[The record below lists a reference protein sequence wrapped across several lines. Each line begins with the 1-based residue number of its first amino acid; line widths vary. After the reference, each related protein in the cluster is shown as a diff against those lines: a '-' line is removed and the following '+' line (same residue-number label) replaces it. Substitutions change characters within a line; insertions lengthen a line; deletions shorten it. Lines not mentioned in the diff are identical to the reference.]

1 MTRTIKPSA
10 GPRLLFLLILL
21 GLACA
26 APGDDAVSNGP
37 LESLGPKPEDE
48 EDLRSIF
55 LRDAS
60 VILPRGTWDLEV
72 GLEYRRAKTDE
83 LPFDSDLTRQVRL
96 PLTARFGIRKG
107 MEGIVSVPLIYSYR
121 EVSEGGTV
129 DSDDEFGL
137 GDVTT
142 GVSFQIM
149 KEKASWPELLGTV
162 QVRAPSGEDPYRGD
176 GTEPLFGSGHW
187 ALAASLQWVRTADP
201 LVLFGGI
208 GYLHQFSRHANGQK
222 YEPGPGLQYSM
233 GLGFSVNDD
242 VSLSGR
248 FAGLLQGNWDVD
260 GETVE
265 GSSYEPMTLRVA
277 ATMRCRRNTYIEPE
291 VTFGLNDDAPDVFV
305 GVALIRRVP

>member
-1 MTRTIKPSA
+1 
-10 GPRLLFLLILL
+10 
-21 GLACA
+21 
-26 APGDDAVSNGP
+26 
-37 LESLGPKPEDE
+37 
-48 EDLRSIF
+48 
-55 LRDAS
+55 
-60 VILPRGTWDLEV
+60 
-72 GLEYRRAKTDE
+72 
-83 LPFDSDLTRQVRL
+83 
-96 PLTARFGIRKG
+96 
-107 MEGIVSVPLIYSYR
+107 
-121 EVSEGGTV
+121 
-129 DSDDEFGL
+129 
-137 GDVTT
+137 
-142 GVSFQIM
+142 
-149 KEKASWPELLGTV
+149 
-162 QVRAPSGEDPYRGD
+162 
-176 GTEPLFGSGHW
+176 
-187 ALAASLQWVRTADP
+187 DP

>member
-1 MTRTIKPSA
+1 MTRSIRPSA
-10 GPRLLFLLILL
+10 GPWLLFLFILL
-21 GLACA
+21 GLAGA
-26 APGDDAVSNGP
+26 APGDDASSNGP

-48 EDLRSIF
+48 EDLRSVF

-72 GLEYRRAKTDE
+72 GLEYRRAKMDE

-107 MEGIVSVPLIYSYR
+107 MEGLVSVPLIHSYR

-149 KEKASWPELLGTV
+149 QEKASWPELLGTV
-162 QVRAPSGEDPYRGD
+162 QVRAPSGEDPYRDD
-176 GTEPLFGSGHW
+176 GTAPPLGSGHW

-208 GYLHQFSRHANGQK
+208 GYLHQFSRHANGRK

-248 FAGLLQGNWDVD
+248 FAGLLQGNWDID
-260 GETVE
+260 DETVE

-277 ATMRCRRNTYIEPE
+277 ATMRCRRNTYVEPE
-291 VTFGLNDDAPDVFV
+291 VSFGLNDDAPDVFV